1 MMKKQAGVTLI
12 EIVIA
17 LGIMSAVVAG
27 TAALID
33 RSAEDTR
40 GAVAAQHLRTIGDAA
55 NVYIKD
61 NYTAVMANA
70 TPTTPALIR
79 VSDLIAGGYLQAG
92 FSMTN
97 TYNQNACVL
106 VLEPTAN
113 NLTALVI
120 TESGTALDD
129 LTLGGLAGITG
140 AAGGGVYT
148 TATTTVR
155 GAMGGWSMAIGN
167 YANANHLG
175 QKCDGTAGVATLAVG
190 HPAMALWFAN
200 GDSTAGFLY
209 RDAVPGRPELNQMNT
224 PLIMMATATAATA
237 CTTTG
242 AISRDAAGA
251 VLSCQGGTWKGGSG
265 GLNWKGSVANFASL
279 PASGN
284 SSGDAYRVT
293 GLSNHVF
300 VWDTQNSVWQGMV
313 VDGSGNLSL
322 PGLIYTAGSNSNY
335 GAITMQ
341 GSKNG
346 WSGINFKDSAGSSA
360 GTLMMHPSY
369 SGFFNAADNAWRW
382 YVTDGGNSYQA
393 GTAQANMLQVD
404 GVVTENTACSPNGLV
419 ARDSTGLIL
428 SCQSGIWKKGG
439 GITTSGGISQVWK
452 SIAGQSISCTLSNG
466 YTGYANVDANGI
478 YSVRMHPGGWI
489 AGTCTTAGT
498 VSGPATACVSLA
510 GLSVVQMDTSG
521 FYLSQCSAKWS

>member
-1 MMKKQAGVTLI
+1 MKKQAGVTLI

-120 TESGTALDD
+120 TEGGTALDD

-148 TATTTVR
+148 SATTTVR
-155 GAMGGWSMAIGN
+155 GAMGGWSLPIGN

-224 PLIMMATATAATA
+224 PIIMSSVQTAGTA
-237 CTTTG
+237 CTAG
-242 AISRDAAGA
+242 AIARDVSGA
-251 VLSCQGGTWKGGSG
+251 LLSCDVGTLQWKVAGGSQY
-265 GLNWKGSVANFASL
+265 WQDPVANFASL
-279 PASGN
+279 PVCNAAALNHTRVAQTPTVGAGPRAYTCNGASWL
-284 SSGDAYRVT
+284 A
-293 GLSNHVF
+293 LA
-300 VWDTQNSVWQGMV
+300 
-313 VDGSGNLSL
+313 VDNSGNLTV
-322 PGLIYTAGSNSNY
+322 PGALTVTGTATAGNVSTTGTVTMGY
-335 GAITMQ
+335 G
-341 GSKNG
+341 
-346 WSGINFKDSAGSSA
+346 
-360 GTLMMHPSY
+360 
-369 SGFFNAADNAWRW
+369 
-382 YVTDGGNSYQA
+382 
-393 GTAQANMLQVD
+393 QVNNQ
-404 GVVTENTACSPNGLV
+404 VTENTACASNGLV

-428 SCQSGIWKKGG
+428 SCQSGVWKHQNGFDQQ
-439 GITTSGGISQVWK
+439 TTSGLSWSGNLIGYQTVAFWVPYPKCYKTWGIPWV
-452 SIAGQSISCTLSNG
+452 AGQTGAVFAELIWTSAG
-466 YTGYANVDANGI
+466 YNPCGATVYINNPGPNPRNGI
-478 YSVRMHPGGWI
+478 NAWF
-489 AGTCTTAGT
+489 
-498 VSGPATACVSLA
+498 
-510 GLSVVQMDTSG
+510 SVVSIGDH
-521 FYLSQCSAKWS
+521 